1 MSDSVPEMDIS
12 MDQVVE
18 ALIFTSEAP
27 LSKAQILD
35 LFEEEEFEAFE
46 MNEEKLDVVLDWL
59 EKKYLE
65 PQFICELRKVAGGY
79 QFFTKRQYYPFAK
92 VAAMAKSKKK
102 LSRAS
107 LETLAI
113 IAYRQPITKTEV
125 EFIRGVNCDYAI
137 HKLLE
142 KKLLEIRGRADAAG
156 RPLLYGTSPYFMEYF
171 GISDLKDLPKLD
183 EVNVDESEFA
193 AQFKVYL
200 DEKEGG
206 PETEQ
211 DERDEQGPEGD
222 E

>member
-1 MSDSVPEMDIS
+1 MSDVTEQMDIS

-18 ALIFTSEAP
+18 ALIFTSEGP
-27 LSKAQILD
+27 MTTGQILD
-35 LFEEEEFEAFE
+35 LFEEEEFEAYE
-46 MNEEKLDVVLDWL
+46 MDEAKLLVVLEWL
-59 EKKYLE
+59 EKKYQE

-79 QFFTKRQYYPFAK
+79 QFFTKRAFYPFAK

-125 EFIRGVNCDYAI
+125 EFIRGVNCDYAV

-142 KKLLEIRGRADAAG
+142 KKLLEIRGRSDAAG

-183 EVNVDESEFA
+183 EVNLDESEFA

-206 PETEQ
+206 AETEQ
-211 DERDEQGPEGD
+211 DERHEQGPEGD